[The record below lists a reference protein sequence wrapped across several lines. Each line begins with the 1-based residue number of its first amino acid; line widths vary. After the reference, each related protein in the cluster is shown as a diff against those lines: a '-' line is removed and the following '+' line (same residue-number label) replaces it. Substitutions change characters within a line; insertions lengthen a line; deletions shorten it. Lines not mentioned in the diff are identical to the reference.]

1 MPPVCSDRKTCHKAG
16 LPFPVS
22 EKKKK
27 WPFMVKSIQA
37 TEQIFSFLLDIF
49 FFQACL
55 FCPLLTTHVPLVQL
69 INNVFYCYRQPV
81 LPNTIA
87 GKAWRDCRLQVL
99 EYCGHPNQM
108 LRRWSTCFPSFP
120 HWRIQHYA
128 GYRNNL
134 KLIALLQFSL
144 DRVTE
149 MYPLQLLQA
158 LLWVLTHM
166 CWILFFFQTN
176 RRQSEIGL

>member
-22 EKKKK
+22 EKKKGLSWSK
-27 WPFMVKSIQA
+27 AFKLQNRFFFPIR
-37 TEQIFSFLLDIF
+37 F
-49 FFQACL
+49 FFQVCL

-87 GKAWRDCRLQVL
+87 GKAWRDCKLQVL

-149 MYPLQLLQA
+149 MYHLQLLQA